1 MFSAEVWAKDR
12 TLSSYW
18 GIDRRMHKLDERN
31 DKGEARRRIARWE
44 EVMMTT
50 CWNVVRKGAAT
61 LLLGSLL
68 LTGANAQSGD
78 PIKIGAGLAL
88 TGGGAPAGKMLLAAL
103 EIWRD
108 DINAKGGLLGRQV
121 ALVVYDDQSNAN
133 NVPGLYTKLI
143 SVDKVDLL
151 VGPYGTNFVA
161 PAMPAII
168 QNNKMTI
175 SYTAIGINRQYNYPK
190 YFSMVPVGPAGV
202 NAFSI
207 GFFEMA
213 AAQKPKPETVAI
225 LAAEAEF
232 AQSAAQGAREEI
244 KKQGFKLIYD
254 QSYPPSLTDF
264 TPVVRALRAANA
276 DIVYVGA
283 YPPENVGILRA
294 ANEVGLNPKMFGGAM
309 IGMLITPIK
318 VNLGPV
324 INGLVISE
332 AFVPSPKLQFAG
344 LADLM
349 KRYQAEAPTLKTD
362 PIGYA
367 FVPFGYAAG
376 QVLAQAVTA
385 TKSLDHDKLAA
396 YLHSHTFQTVVGEI
410 GFGKDGEWSST
421 RQFLTQFQ
429 SVEPNNLDQFR
440 AGSKQPVLW
449 PAEYKTGEMIY
460 PYENARKK

>member
-1 MFSAEVWAKDR
+1 VRNRCPLAWACAVTAVLSA
-12 TLSSYW
+12 
-18 GIDRRMHKLDERN
+18 
-31 DKGEARRRIARWE
+31 
-44 EVMMTT
+44 
-50 CWNVVRKGAAT
+50 
-61 LLLGSLL
+61 LL
-68 LTGANAQSGD
+68 LTGAHAQSGD
-78 PIKIGAGLAL
+78 PIRIGTGLAL
-88 TGGGAPAGKMLLAAL
+88 TGGGAPPGRMLLAAL
-103 EIWRD
+103 ELWRD
-108 DINAKGGLLGRQV
+108 DVNAKGGLLGRQV
-121 ALVVYDDQSNAN
+121 AIVVYDDQSNPN

-161 PAMPAII
+161 PAMPTIM
-168 QNNKMTI
+168 QSNKMTI
-175 SYTAIGINRQYNYPK
+175 SFTAIGINRQYNYPR

-207 GFFEMA
+207 GFFEIA
-213 AAQKPKPETVAI
+213 AAQTPKPQTAAI
-225 LAAEAEF
+225 LAADAEF

-244 KKQGFKLIYD
+244 EKRGINLIYD
-254 QSYPPSLTDF
+254 KSYPPSMTDF
-264 TPVVRALRAANA
+264 TPVVRALQAVNA

-283 YPPENVGILRA
+283 YPPDNVGIVRA
-294 ANEVGLNPKMFGGAM
+294 ANEIGLNPKMFGGAM

-318 VNLGPV
+318 VNLGPT

-349 KRYQAEAPTLKTD
+349 KRYQAEASTLKTD

-367 FVPFGYAAG
+367 FVPFGYTTG
-376 QVLAQAVTA
+376 QVLAQAVTE

-410 GFGKDGEWSST
+410 GYGKDGEWSTT

-429 SVEPNNLDQFR
+429 NVEPNNVDQFR
-440 AGSKQPVLW
+440 DGRKQPILW
-449 PAEYKTGEMIY
+449 PPEYKTGEMVY
-460 PYENARKK
+460 PYDNARKK